1 MKTIRVLV
9 IDDEKAILRMLAMA
23 LSRKGYQ
30 VDTAESGKEGI
41 IKLQSNDYNLVI
53 TDMVM
58 GKMSGED
65 VLQEVR
71 QLKRDTVPVIA
82 MSGTPWLMDKH
93 LFDAVLPKP
102 YSLKVLFEMVQN
114 LLSPTGNSISASPTP
129 SRTIMQSSIQSHR

>member
-1 MKTIRVLV
+1 MKGFRVLV
-9 IDDEKAILRMLAMA
+9 IDDETAISKMLDMA

-30 VDTAESGKEGI
+30 VDTADSGEEGLK
-41 IKLQSNDYNLVI
+41 KLQPNDYDLVI

-71 QLKRDTVPVIA
+71 QLKGDNLPVIA
-82 MSGTPWLMDKH
+82 MSGTPWLMNTH

-102 YSLKVLFEMVQN
+102 YSLKVLFETVRDF
-114 LLSPTGNSISASPTP
+114 LSPTGDFISASSPP
-129 SRTIMQSSIQSHR
+129 NQASIQS